1 MQKFLIEQAAC
12 LDRRDEFRS
21 WLRKKSIDP
30 DDLTLEKF
38 KKLSKAFDIED
49 REATKTEFNEWLK
62 ATTGFEVHQIRDQK
76 HLDKQY
82 HRFKQEVFAKY
93 REEKEFEHYLS
104 KRLNMQIPIENI
116 DEKHLRSY
124 KKEFYAS
131 IEASKRKKLVPTEGF
146 VFWLE
151 SKGIENDLSKLSD
164 ELTQLLL
171 ENYQSEL
178 QNQQGMDHFLEFG
191 QITDPNLAGLID
203 TVQLFADDLNRRQN
217 RGRANNR
224 RGRSRGR
231 FNQNFRQRQQPSLFD
246 ENHPQG
252 CMCSRCNPNW
262 LHQQYVKIFF
272 YRNEKFFGL
281 LRKIAETS
289 LFG

>member
-124 KKEFYAS
+124 KKEFYES

-151 SKGIENDLSKLSD
+151 SKGIENDLSKLSE

-178 QNQQGMDHFLEFG
+178 QNQQ
-191 QITDPNLAGLID
+191 
-203 TVQLFADDLNRRQN
+203 DDLNRRQN

-231 FNQNFRQRQQPSLFD
+231 FNQNYRQRQQPSLFD

-262 LHQQYVKIFF
+262 LHQQYVKISFIEMKNF
-272 YRNEKFFGL
+272 SDY
-281 LRKIAETS
+281 
-289 LFG
+289 